1 MTRLKFSRLV
11 FGAIAIPLT
20 LGLAACGAGE
30 GTDAQGNRDPIEN
43 VAPPEGKAW
52 TEIVA
57 KTPEGGYLMGNPEAP
72 IKLVEFASLT
82 CPHCAQFAET
92 SGEEIRGTFVES
104 GRVSF
109 EFRNF
114 VMNPLD
120 LTMAMLTRCGTPESY
135 FALTEQVFNN
145 QNNVIETWSSLDEA
159 ALNNAANQPPETRYQ
174 AMAELAGL
182 PDFFASRGIARE
194 QAMTCLA
201 DGAGAENLVQLTQQQ
216 SEELDITG
224 TPSFLING
232 AKLDTNSWPEIK
244 TRLENMGA
252 R

>member
-11 FGAIAIPLT
+11 LGAIALPLT
-20 LGLAACGAGE
+20 LGLAACGGSEDAG
-30 GTDAQGNRDPIEN
+30 AQGNRDPIET

-57 KTPEGGYLMGNPEAP
+57 KTPEGGYRMGNPEAP
-72 IKLVEFASLT
+72 IKLVEYGSLT
-82 CPHCAQFAET
+82 CPHCAQFAAD
-92 SGEEIRGTFVES
+92 SSEEIRGTFVES

-135 FALTEQVFNN
+135 FALTEQVFAN
-145 QNNVIETWSSLDEA
+145 QNTVIETWSGLDEA
-159 ALNNAANQPPETRYQ
+159 ALNNAANQPPATRYQ
-174 AMAELAGL
+174 AMAQLAGL
-182 PDFFASRGIARE
+182 PDFFASRGISKD

-201 DGAGAENLVQLTQQQ
+201 DGASAESLVQSTQQQ
-216 SEELDITG
+216 SEEFDITG
-224 TPSFLING
+224 TPSFLVNG
-232 AKLDTNSWPEIK
+232 VKLDSNAWPEIK